1 MTPFHFSFSNYAFSV
16 FVFICVSLSHPPLGS
31 WMKPKKV
38 CYWLDFDYFQIL
50 IFLTGKIFPV
60 FLFLFLFHLAQ
71 PQRLPQ
77 LQTAVQESEE
87 EISKIKNGHP
97 SLSNGNGIHHG
108 AKHVSAENRR
118 LSAPVSQKM
127 HRKIHS
133 SLSVN
138 SDISKKSKVNAV
150 FSQKTGSSP
159 EGKCDAYACFTWPDV
174 KPYSQ
179 RIIWSSKCMKNVAL
193 PPNRNFGKMQL
204 PQRKAQAITEALA
217 ADILLLDCLLEWTV
231 ITLNIAAILLFKPH
245 LKMWIPCF
253 GGIRLYVFFQ
263 SLIQYVNLWF
273 RDTCLY
279 FFLQF
284 SY

>member
-1 MTPFHFSFSNYAFSV
+1 MLSLYSYL
-16 FVFICVSLSHPPLGS
+16 FVCPSSTPPLGS
-31 WMKPKKV
+31 WMKNQES
-38 CYWLDFDYFQIL
+38 LLL
-50 IFLTGKIFPV
+50 IGFCLFSNTHIFSWINISC
-60 FLFLFLFHLAQ
+60 FSFFLFHLAQ

-77 LQTAVQESEE
+77 LQPAVQESEE

-97 SLSNGNGIHHG
+97 SLSNGSGIHHG

-174 KPYSQ
+174 KSYSL
-179 RIIWSSKCMKNVAL
+179 RITWSSKCMKNVAL

-245 LKMWIPCF
+245 LKIWIPCS
-253 GGIRLYVFFQ
+253 GGIWLYIFFR

-273 RDTCLY
+273 RDTCLC
-279 FFLQF
+279 FCLAVQFLNRQN
-284 SY
+284 